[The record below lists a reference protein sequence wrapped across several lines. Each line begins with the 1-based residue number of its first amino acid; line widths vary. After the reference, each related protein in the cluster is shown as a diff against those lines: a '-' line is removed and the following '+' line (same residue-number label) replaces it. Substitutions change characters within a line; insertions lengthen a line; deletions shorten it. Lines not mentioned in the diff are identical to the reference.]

1 MEAPLSPACPT
12 ACSGKAPDL
21 TQFGARFARPLSLLA
36 LVALW
41 WLAARLGGDPGRL
54 PSPPAVVG
62 FTWHALAAG
71 EMLPALLAT
80 LVRVACAFVLSM
92 LAGAAIGMLAGRS
105 PVADRLIDPWLVIA
119 LNLPVLMVVVL
130 VYIWM
135 GLTEAAAILSVCI
148 AKIPT
153 VVVTVREGAR
163 ALDPSLDELGQVFA
177 IARLR
182 RWRVIVLPQ
191 MAPYLAA
198 AARAGLS
205 VTWKIVLIV
214 ELIGRPNGVG
224 FELNLFFQNF
234 DVAGI
239 IAYGLVFSLVMLAAE
254 WMLLQPL
261 ERRANAWR

>member
-1 MEAPLSPACPT
+1 M
-12 ACSGKAPDL
+12 ACSGKGPDL
-21 TQFGARFARPLSLLA
+21 TGFSGRAGRVLSLVSL
-36 LVALW
+36 LGLW
-41 WLAARLGGDPGRL
+41 WGAARLAGDPGRL
-54 PSPPAVVG
+54 PGPGAVAR
-62 FTWHALAAG
+62 FAWHAFIAG
-71 EMLPALLAT
+71 EMVPAMLAT
-80 LVRVACAFVLSM
+80 LARVAAAFVLSM

-105 PVADRLIDPWLVIA
+105 RQADALIDPWLVIA

-135 GLTEAAAILSVCI
+135 GLTEA
-148 AKIPT
+148 
-153 VVVTVREGAR
+153 VREGAR
-163 ALDPSLDELGQVFA
+163 ALDPALDELAQCFA
-177 IARLR
+177 IPRRR
-182 RWRVIVLPQ
+182 RWLKILLPQ

-239 IAYGLVFSLVMLAAE
+239 VAYGLAFSLVMLAAE
-254 WMLLQPL
+254 TFLLQRL

>member
-1 MEAPLSPACPT
+1 
-12 ACSGKAPDL
+12 
-21 TQFGARFARPLSLLA
+21 
-36 LVALW
+36 VALW
-41 WLAARLGGDPGRL
+41 WIAAGLAGDPGRL
-54 PSPPAVVG
+54 PGPPAVTR
-62 FTWHALAAG
+62 FTWHALADG
-71 EMLPALLAT
+71 EMLPAMLAT
-80 LVRVACAFVLSM
+80 LARVACAFVLSM

-105 PVADRLIDPWLVIA
+105 AVADRLIDPWLVIA

-135 GLTEAAAILSVCI
+135 GLTEAAAIISVCI

-163 ALDPSLDELGQVFA
+163 ALDPAFDELGQVFG
-177 IARLR
+177 IPRLR
-182 RWRVIVLPQ
+182 RWRMIVLPQ
-191 MAPYLAA
+191 MAPYVAA

-239 IAYGLVFSLVMLAAE
+239 IAYGLVFALVMLGAE
-254 WMLLQPL
+254 AFLLQPL